1 MFAVT
6 VRIEV
11 APDRM
16 AEFMPLMLENAR
28 ASLAEEPA
36 CHRFDVCSDPGTP
49 EVVFLYE
56 LYEDE
61 AGFDT
66 HRTMPHYL
74 SFDAAVSPMIR
85 VKDVA
90 TWSLVQG

>member
-6 VRIEV
+6 VRLIV
-11 APDRM
+11 TPDHM

-28 ASLAEEPA
+28 ASVAEEPA
-36 CHRFDVCSDPGTP
+36 CHRFDVLTDPSRP
-49 EVVFLYE
+49 DEVFLYE

-61 AGFDT
+61 AGFGV

-74 SFDAAVSPMIR
+74 RFDEAVAPMLR
-85 VKDVA
+85 SKTVVTYA
-90 TWSLVQG
+90 MVQG